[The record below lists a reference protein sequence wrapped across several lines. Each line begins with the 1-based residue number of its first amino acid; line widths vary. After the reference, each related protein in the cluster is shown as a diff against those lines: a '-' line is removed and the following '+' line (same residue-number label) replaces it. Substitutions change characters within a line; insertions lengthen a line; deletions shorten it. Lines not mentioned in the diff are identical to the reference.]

1 MEDFF
6 TEQGDTFL
14 VSFFQGKAWGAENMS
29 LTQVLGKLFH
39 WILIKERSYFRWKR
53 DAVLAAVFSVLTL
66 VLCFI
71 PTGFEE
77 RQPKNSVR
85 CRGRIIDVDNTEVKQ
100 FGIVKIGTQDLTVQI
115 LDGPFAGEKVRADN
129 EIIGKLELDKVF
141 KVNDT
146 ALMVLSLKDGE
157 IFYANA
163 QDHFRLHIELVL
175 LICFSLLLVSFAGW
189 TGAKALL
196 SFIFSALTIWKIL
209 IPLFLKNVD
218 PIMVSLVVV
227 TVLTAAI
234 IFLVGGLTRRGLVAF
249 LGAFFGIITTCVL
262 ALTFSRGFHLHGAI
276 KPFSESLLYS
286 GFPHLNLTRI
296 FLAGIFIASA
306 GAVMDVAMDVAA
318 SMYEVALKK
327 PDISFTEAVRSGFR
341 VGRAV
346 VGTMTTT
353 LLFAYSGGYIT
364 VMMVY
369 MAQGVPLAN
378 FFNLNYVAAEVLCT
392 VVGSFGLVTVAPFTA
407 ITGALIYTKR
417 GNQS

>member
-1 MEDFF
+1 M
-6 TEQGDTFL
+6 TFY
-14 VSFFQGKAWGAENMS
+14 E
-29 LTQVLGKLFH
+29 T
-39 WILIKERSYFRWKR
+39 IKKRSYFRWER

-66 VLCFI
+66 ILCFI
-71 PTGFEE
+71 PTGFEDL
-77 RQPKNSVR
+77 QPTNSVR
-85 CRGRIIDVDNTEVKQ
+85 CRGRITGVDNSEVRQ
-100 FGIVKIGTQDLTVQI
+100 FGIVKIGTQDLAIQL

-146 ALMVLSLKDGE
+146 ALMVLSLKDGK

-175 LICFSLLLVSFAGW
+175 LVCFSLLLVFFAGW

-196 SFIFSALTIWKIL
+196 SFIFSALTIWRIL
-209 IPLFLKNVD
+209 VPLFLKNVD
-218 PIMVSLVVV
+218 PIMVSLAVV
-227 TVLTAAI
+227 TALTAAI

-262 ALTFSRGFHLHGAI
+262 ALTFSKGFHLHGAI

-286 GFPHLNLTRI
+286 GFPYLNLTRI

-318 SMYEVALKK
+318 SMDEVALKN
-327 PDISFTEAVRSGFR
+327 PDISFTEALRSGFR

-369 MAQGVPLAN
+369 MAQGVPLTN
-378 FFNLNYVAAEVLCT
+378 FLNLNYVAAEILNT
-392 VVGSFGLVTVAPFTA
+392 VVGSFGLLTVAPFTA

>member
-1 MEDFF
+1 MIRQLNFP
-6 TEQGDTFL
+6 
-14 VSFFQGKAWGAENMS
+14 
-29 LTQVLGKLFH
+29 
-39 WILIKERSYFRWKR
+39 WKR
-53 DAVLAAVFSVLTL
+53 DAVLAAIFSILTFI
-66 VLCFI
+66 LCFI
-71 PTGFEE
+71 PTGFEN

-85 CRGRIIDVDNTEVKQ
+85 CKGRIIAVNNSEVKQ
-100 FGIVKIGTQDLTVQI
+100 YGIVKIGTQDLFVKI
-115 LDGPFAGEKVRADN
+115 LDGPFAGKKVRADN

-146 ALMVLSLKDGE
+146 ALMVLSLKNGK

-163 QDHFRLHIELVL
+163 QDHFRIHTELIL
-175 LICFSLLLVSFAGW
+175 LICFALLLVSFAGW

-218 PIMVSLVVV
+218 PIGVSLAVV
-227 TVLTAAI
+227 TALTGAI
-234 IFLVGGLTRRGLVAF
+234 IFLVGGLTKRGLVAF

-262 ALTFSRGFHLHGAI
+262 ALTFSKGFHLHGAI
-276 KPFSESLLYS
+276 KPFSETLLYS

-296 FLAGIFIASA
+296 FLAGIFMASA

-318 SMYEVALKK
+318 SMHEVVLKK
-327 PDISFTEAVRSGFR
+327 PDISFTEAMHSGFR

-353 LLFAYSGGYIT
+353 LLFAYSGGYLT
-364 VMMVY
+364 VMMVF
-369 MAQGVPLAN
+369 MAQGVPLMN
-378 FFNLNYVAAEVLCT
+378 FFNLNYVAAEILNT

-407 ITGALIYTKR
+407 ITGALIYTK
-417 GNQS
+417 GK